1 MSIRYDDARI
11 CIRPGELRD
20 IPAFQALEAT
30 AFIDPW
36 SRAGLESELT
46 QKVSRTWLLE
56 LDGEPV
62 ATLMGWSMFG
72 ELQINRVAVRPDL
85 RGQGL
90 GRRIVQHALE
100 QSRAEQVTVALL
112 EVRFGNDAAV
122 GLYES
127 LGFERTGL
135 RKRYYS
141 DGTDDVLMRKELD
154 PKPMLRPGL
163 YAILDAD
170 RLGWLDGPTLERNLS
185 QLLDYGRAAVEAG
198 ACAVQLRAKS
208 LPNGDPARIRVYAAL
223 LQACGAH
230 VPTVLNDEVDGL
242 AGLTNLP
249 GAGLHLGQQDT
260 PAEVARQ
267 AVGPLTLLG
276 LSTHDV
282 AQVQA
287 AAGRPVDY
295 IGFGPIHATVG
306 KRGHDAVVGVD
317 GLRQV
322 VTHARVPVV
331 AIGGIT
337 AQDLQPVRN
346 AGAHAAA
353 VIGAWLGPAGQPWSP
368 ARAGAALRDLVAV
381 WSRPENTP

>member
-141 DGTDDVLMRKELD
+141 RSE
-154 PKPMLRPGL
+154 
-163 YAILDAD
+163 
-170 RLGWLDGPTLERNLS
+170 S
-185 QLLDYGRAAVEAG
+185 
-198 ACAVQLRAKS
+198 
-208 LPNGDPARIRVYAAL
+208 
-223 LQACGAH
+223 
-230 VPTVLNDEVDGL
+230 
-242 AGLTNLP
+242 
-249 GAGLHLGQQDT
+249 
-260 PAEVARQ
+260 
-267 AVGPLTLLG
+267 
-276 LSTHDV
+276 
-282 AQVQA
+282 
-287 AAGRPVDY
+287 
-295 IGFGPIHATVG
+295 
-306 KRGHDAVVGVD
+306 VV
-317 GLRQV
+317 
-322 VTHARVPVV
+322 
-331 AIGGIT
+331 
-337 AQDLQPVRN
+337 
-346 AGAHAAA
+346 
-353 VIGAWLGPAGQPWSP
+353 
-368 ARAGAALRDLVAV
+368 
-381 WSRPENTP
+381 